1 MAEAVRSF
9 RVTHARAG
17 QLHPAEDL
25 VAVEAPLELRVNG
38 RVLTV
43 TMRTP
48 GHDEELAVG
57 YLVSEGVLRRRSDL
71 AEVRPGLEP
80 NTVEVSLR
88 EGLHVDTTKAERTT
102 WTSSSCGACGKGS
115 LEAVTMPDCP
125 PALELTPRLSGAH
138 LMRLPALLR
147 DAQAAFASTGGLHA
161 TGLFTEDGALEWIRE
176 DVGRH
181 NAFDKVVGAAFL
193 AGKLPLAVH
202 VALVSGRASFEL
214 VQKAAMAGIRV
225 LLAVGAPSSLAVEL
239 AERQGLTLA
248 GFVREG
254 RFNLYSGAGRIL
266 A

>member
-1 MAEAVRSF
+1 MAEAVLPF
-9 RVTHARAG
+9 RVTHLRG
-17 QLHPAEDL
+17 GRLHDAEDL
-25 VAVEAPLELRVNG
+25 VAVEAPLEIRVNG
-38 RVLTV
+38 KVLTV

-48 GHDEELAVG
+48 GHDAELAVG
-57 YLVSEGVLRRRSDL
+57 YLVSEGILRGRSDL
-71 AEVRPGLEP
+71 ADVRPGLEP

-88 EGLHVDTTKAERTT
+88 QGLHVDTARAERTT

-115 LEAVTMPDCP
+115 LDAVAMPECP
-125 PALELTPRLSGAH
+125 PVRELTPTLSGAH
-138 LMRLPALLR
+138 LARLPVLLR
-147 DAQAAFASTGGLHA
+147 EAQAAFASTGGIHA
-161 TGLFTEDGALEWIRE
+161 TGLFTAGGALEWIRE

-193 AGKLPLAVH
+193 AGRLPLAGH

-214 VQKAAMAGIRV
+214 VQKAAMAGLRV